1 MEEMKNNVEEIKT
14 ENVSEEVKE
23 ETVEEQKDAIEDSEN
38 PLNKESL
45 KNLTSMMRQAAEAV
59 KMMRSV
65 WESDMNEYDVSE
77 DHIKELYQFNV
88 QHRTLKE
95 DFVATEEGEE
105 YDEFNGLNE
114 IQMEE
119 VVRIFGEGHKI
130 IGVDISQTIDR
141 IKTVSGDFFAWVTMM
156 RDYQQINDAYMMLLD
171 LEEEKRI
178 MELQKIANE
187 ESDQEQ
193 KEKMQNSLNI
203 YYRNKYLD
211 FLTDEISERNF
222 KSIIDAFSNE
232 RKVEYWIKRTRDKLK
247 QLKLSDKFILEISQ
261 FEKRFLEEKY
271 HKASNILLLYFMNKI
286 IYTDLYDKSNIVK
299 AECVSMV
306 LMLDKLVRNKV
317 NEQDKERMLNN
328 IKTLLDKFIDHLPE
342 KKEEK

>member
-23 ETVEEQKDAIEDSEN
+23 ETVEEQKDAIEDNEN

-77 DHIKELYQFNV
+77 DHIKELYQFNI

-95 DFVATEEGEE
+95 DFIATKEEE

-156 RDYQQINDAYMMLLD
+156 RDYQQINDSYMMLLD

-187 ESDQEQ
+187 ESDPEQ

-317 NEQDKERMLNN
+317 NEQDKERILNN

>member
-247 QLKLSDKFILEISQ
+247 QLKLSDKELINS
-261 FEKRFLEEKY
+261 
-271 HKASNILLLYFMNKI
+271 S
-286 IYTDLYDKSNIVK
+286 
-299 AECVSMV
+299 
-306 LMLDKLVRNKV
+306 
-317 NEQDKERMLNN
+317 
-328 IKTLLDKFIDHLPE
+328 
-342 KKEEK
+342 

>member
-14 ENVSEEVKE
+14 ENVSEEVNE
-23 ETVEEQKDAIEDSEN
+23 EPKDAIEDSEN

-77 DHIKELYQFNV
+77 DHIKELYQFNI
-88 QHRTLKE
+88 QHRILKE
-95 DFVATEEGEE
+95 DFVSTKEGEE

-114 IQMEE
+114 IPMEE

-141 IKTVSGDFFAWVTMM
+141 IKTVAGDFFAWVTMM

-187 ESDQEQ
+187 EENPEQ

-328 IKTLLDKFIDHLPE
+328 IRTLLDKFIDHIPE